1 MYLSTAINCHW
12 PVSVC
17 CLCSFSESATFGVR
31 TTEESGVL
39 VRCEHD
45 LSTGKCLLICQR
57 SVVLLTGE
65 YLLTSEMLVT
75 LHNSVPGLLDC
86 EAGIKRS
93 V

>member
-1 MYLSTAINCHW
+1 MYLSTALNCHW

-45 LSTGKCLLICQR
+45 LSTGKCDMSKER
-57 SVVLLTGE
+57 SAFLTGE